1 MNSVKGGLQPI
12 RLLIIRSA
20 ATAVG
25 AEGGIRA
32 ARLPSSRK
40 SLEDFDLDRQRS
52 VERETI
58 SHLGTLDLV
67 VGKENE
73 IFLGPPGTGKTHL
86 APGLGIKACRAGHR
100 FAFATAAQQAARPTD
115 AHANGRLADEL
126 TRLSRIPLIV
136 VDEIGHIP
144 FEPEAANLSFQFI
157 SAATNTRP

>member
-32 ARLPSSRK
+32 ARLPSRK

-67 VGKENE
+67 VGKENV

-86 APGLGIKACRAGHR
+86 APGLGIRACRAGHR

-115 AHANGRLADEL
+115 AQANGRLADEL